1 MTTEC
6 RWPVFKRSGS
16 VDQSATCFEGFQND
30 FFVWQAAWQTC
41 KLSTEAAGGGLEDCE
56 RRAVSSTEGSRK
68 LQQSVVAVLT
78 PSTHGS
84 SLGCLL
90 PASWPPAA
98 TCLLLAVRVA
108 A

>member
-16 VDQSATCFEGFQND
+16 VDQSATCFEGVQNVL
-30 FFVWQAAWQTC
+30 FGKLLGRLANSALRLQAAV
-41 KLSTEAAGGGLEDCE
+41 LEDCE
-56 RRAVSSTEGSRK
+56 RRVVSSTEGSRK

-84 SLGCLL
+84 NLGCLL

-98 TCLLLAVRVA
+98 TCLLLAVRVTA
-108 A
+108 

>member
-16 VDQSATCFEGFQND
+16 VDQSATCFEGFQNV
-30 FFVWQAAWQTC
+30 FLFGKLLGRPANSALRLQAAV
-41 KLSTEAAGGGLEDCE
+41 LRIANDGPFLPLRGAE
-56 RRAVSSTEGSRK
+56 

-98 TCLLLAVRVA
+98 TCLLLAVRVTA
-108 A
+108 